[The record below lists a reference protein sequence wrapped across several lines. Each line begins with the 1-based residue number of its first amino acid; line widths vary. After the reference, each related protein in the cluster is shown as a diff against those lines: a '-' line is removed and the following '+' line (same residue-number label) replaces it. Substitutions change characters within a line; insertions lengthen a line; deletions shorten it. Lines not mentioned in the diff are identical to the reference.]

1 MFFQLFSTYF
11 SILVT
16 LAESRY
22 PINDHEFMVVIGGN
36 LDIVDYT
43 NSDWIIGR
51 ELLINGYFGRFVTYS
66 FGWYDEENDHIFYF
80 HAALV

>member
-1 MFFQLFSTYF
+1 
-11 SILVT
+11 
-16 LAESRY
+16 
-22 PINDHEFMVVIGGN
+22 MVVIGGN